1 MRGWDISEFLLEDS
15 FGPRPWSLPDVKLF
29 EKGLAN
35 DVLEEKLKLQI
46 EATSKLE
53 EENNKGKS
61 VKRTL
66 ETRLYEDR
74 IKRKRV
80 GKKLE
85 YNIKKIKLM
94 EDTLKKEY
102 TEKIGSH
109 QSLTKKIEN
118 ERERR
123 LRAEKE
129 FVTEKRKHKETKAA
143 LTKL

>member
-1 MRGWDISEFLLEDS
+1 M
-15 FGPRPWSLPDVKLF
+15 KLF

-35 DVLEEKLKLQI
+35 DVLQEKLKLQI

-66 ETRLYEDR
+66 EARLYEDR

-80 GKKLE
+80 EEKLE

-94 EDTLKKEY
+94 EDTLKKEQ

-109 QSLTKKIEN
+109 QSFTKKIEY

-129 FVTEKRKHKETKAA
+129 YIAVNEKHKETKAA
-143 LTKL
+143 LTKFCLKQFKI

>member
-1 MRGWDISEFLLEDS
+1 M
-15 FGPRPWSLPDVKLF
+15 KLF

-46 EATSKLE
+46 EATTKLE

-66 ETRLYEDR
+66 EARLYEDR

-80 GKKLE
+80 EEKLE
-85 YNIKKIKLM
+85 HNIKKIKLM
-94 EDTLKKEY
+94 EDTLKEEQ

-109 QSLTKKIEN
+109 QRLTKKIEN
-118 ERERR
+118 ERERVCR
-123 LRAEKE
+123 S
-129 FVTEKRKHKETKAA
+129 
-143 LTKL
+143 